1 MLNFSVPHNEY
12 GLVAVLQVV
21 CEGGEATET
30 YSLQK

>member
-1 MLNFSVPHNEY
+1 MPHNGN